1 LDSFEVQLTA
11 QSKCIAEIDLKMTE
25 MDTSKYVLTEKE
37 NNANSDESV
46 DVQKIQKI
54 MEEIHQVDSEIET
67 YKKNLAIEQKKLA
80 ENQQG
85 IKHCQ
90 IDVSTALENFNFV
103 VTEAEFSSGSDFNLD
118 ADVQHI
124 IDLTMIERTKMDDI
138 MKKQQELKQQITGTT
153 ATKKLVDSDYEEAKK
168 VTKNDKFFLSQL
180 PEETFTTSST
190 LDQIQARIQL
200 QKKIENKILIY
211 PKRT

>member
-1 LDSFEVQLTA
+1 
-11 QSKCIAEIDLKMTE
+11 
-25 MDTSKYVLTEKE
+25 
-37 NNANSDESV
+37 
-46 DVQKIQKI
+46 
-54 MEEIHQVDSEIET
+54 
-67 YKKNLAIEQKKLA
+67 
-80 ENQQG
+80 
-85 IKHCQ
+85 
-90 IDVSTALENFNFV
+90 
-103 VTEAEFSSGSDFNLD
+103 
-118 ADVQHI
+118 
-124 IDLTMIERTKMDDI
+124 
-138 MKKQQELKQQITGTT
+138 MKKQQELKQQITDTT